1 MPVSAQDGAMSVEVV
16 LEGRFAVGGLEYC
29 EEFWNEIDQHG
40 AGISEVRAEMQGPE
54 ERLVETL
61 DVI

>member
-1 MPVSAQDGAMSVEVV
+1 MSVEVV

-29 EEFWNEIDQHG
+29 EEFWYEIDQHG
-40 AGISEVRAEMQGPE
+40 AGISEIRAEMQGPE
-54 ERLVETL
+54 ERFWTTL